1 MSSRQLWR
9 HPQGRQSSRTRL
21 HAAVIASAL
30 LLAGPPSALAGAP
43 IVEPYGVER
52 SSTLRGYAEYGR
64 SWFGQ
69 DEGGAQVGLR
79 IASVVP
85 DRMGMDLELGMW
97 IAPSAVL
104 TPDLDITYPIALGP
118 AVRLA
123 PRVGVSGLLAG
134 GGNFLFLAAG
144 ANAGVGLVLN
154 AGGPFSIRTDY
165 TVRLF
170 QGDELRDEGAMHA
183 LTVGIGWGG
192 SRGR

>member
-1 MSSRQLWR
+1 
-9 HPQGRQSSRTRL
+9 
-21 HAAVIASAL
+21 
-30 LLAGPPSALAGAP
+30 
-43 IVEPYGVER
+43 VEPYGVER
-52 SSTLRGYAEYGR
+52 SSTLQGYAEYGR

-85 DRMGMDLELGMW
+85 DRMGMDLELGIW
-97 IAPSAVL
+97 IAPAAVL

-123 PRVGVSGLLAG
+123 PRVGLSGLLAG
-134 GGNFLFLAAG
+134 GGNFLFVAAG
-144 ANAGVGLVLN
+144 ANAGVGLVFN
-154 AGGPFSIRTDY
+154 ARGPFSIRTDY
-165 TVRLF
+165 TVRFF

-192 SRGR
+192 SGGR